1 MPEHDGAVDGS
12 GRRRHPTTRDA
23 RFEQLVGSRP
33 MVPPGD
39 RVDRSESRRVEAQKR
54 AVALTHEHVVR
65 EFVLH
70 DDIHEIGAMRA
81 TPHQQLFERA

>member
-1 MPEHDGAVDGS
+1 MPEHDRAIDGS
-12 GRRRHPTTRDA
+12 GRRWHPTACDA
-23 RFEQLVGSRP
+23 RVEQLVSGWL

-39 RVDRSESRRVEAQKR
+39 RVDRAESRRVEAQER
-54 AVALTHEHVVR
+54 AVALAHEHVVR